1 MDRFSVTSSAASC
14 ERSST
19 RICSTPISVCAQAQ
33 GTSQVNPISETEA
46 LVIANSPRIALILH
60 CFITRHRSSSQK
72 GPCCER
78 GDRDICWMPMKT
90 LSQIILIA
98 TLVVFTGFSS
108 AHGAD
113 LVTKRALTL
122 ETAKSM
128 IAAAE
133 KKAIANHWAMVIA
146 VLDDGG
152 NLFALERMDGA
163 PVGSI
168 EVAQKKANSSFRF
181 KSPTKDF
188 ADGLAKGSTAL
199 LTLGVVTFEGG
210 IPILL

>member
-1 MDRFSVTSSAASC
+1 
-14 ERSST
+14 
-19 RICSTPISVCAQAQ
+19 
-33 GTSQVNPISETEA
+33 
-46 LVIANSPRIALILH
+46 
-60 CFITRHRSSSQK
+60 
-72 GPCCER
+72 
-78 GDRDICWMPMKT
+78 MKT

-133 KKAIANHWAMVIA
+133 KKAVANHWAMVIA

-163 PVGSI
+163 PLGSI
-168 EVAQKKANSSFRF
+168 EVAQKKASSSFRF

-210 IPILL
+210 IPILLDGQLVGAIGVSGGAAEQDGQVAKAGVDWFDSNVKK